1 MPWRRQV
8 CNHPDL
14 FEARQIDSP
23 FVMTPLELSIGS
35 RVLRSSVRFPAGPGS
50 VENLLVEIPS
60 GRVGGEGGDGG
71 GSSSSGAR
79 EELSWAG
86 LSGTGTE
93 GVFRV
98 LGGGVSRRLIA
109 PLWAHD
115 FRGNSCTRTFSI

>member
-1 MPWRRQV
+1 MSWRRQV

-35 RVLRSSVRFPAGPGS
+35 RVLHSSVRFPAGPGS
-50 VENLLVEIPS
+50 EDNLVLETLS
-60 GRVGGEGGDGG
+60 GRVGGDGG
-71 GSSSSGAR
+71 GGTR
-79 EELSWAG
+79 DPLSEAG
-86 LSGTGTE
+86 LSGMGME
-93 GVFRV
+93 GVFKV

-115 FRGNSCTRTFSI
+115 LKGISCRAS